1 MLLNAIC
8 LGWVMRVAMSG
19 GCPDATSL
27 ELLSDVDVVAEGR
40 CNSRSGDWGRGS
52 VWGAVC

>member
-1 MLLNAIC
+1 
-8 LGWVMRVAMSG
+8 MRVVM
-19 GCPDATSL
+19 ATSL

-40 CNSRSGDWGRGS
+40 CNSWSGDWGSGDWGSSS